1 MESIKADRLLES
13 DQFYA
18 FHNDERGSKRL
29 DFAAGRVR
37 FTITEGIKVFEIAL
51 AN

>member
-1 MESIKADRLLES
+1 MDSIKEGKLLGS
-13 DQFYA
+13 DHYYA
-18 FHNDERGSKRL
+18 FQNKEAGSKRL